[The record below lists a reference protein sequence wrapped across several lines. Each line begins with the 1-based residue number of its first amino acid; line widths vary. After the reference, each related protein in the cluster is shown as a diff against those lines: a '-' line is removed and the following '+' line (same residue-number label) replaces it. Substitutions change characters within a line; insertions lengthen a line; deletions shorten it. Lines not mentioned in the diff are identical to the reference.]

1 MSNSEIASSWYDS
14 VIANQTATAA
24 TVFMFYDFLIT
35 TGREVEAFWRR
46 PVTAASILFFANKYI
61 SILNHILVFVTPLP
75 QNDKSCTQIVLAG
88 FVVELAQYIPWGAFS
103 AMRTLA
109 LSRSRILAAIIA
121 ALFSVPFIVNFYLF
135 RYKMDGKV
143 DPLFGCQMH
152 QDIHVPHSV
161 TLKLTAMSRSS
172 LILADIILII
182 ITWWTIPRRHAI
194 RCETRF
200 LLARVLL
207 LDGTVYFILL
217 LILNS
222 LHITF
227 TLLSIFGTG
236 GSSNMTAFTEPVT
249 TVLTSRFLLDIQE
262 ASRRPVAAMSTDA
275 SMSGAANSST
285 APWSSFAGSLST
297 AVYFS
302 FIPDSQSSSEGGD
315 EGE

>member
-161 TLKLTAMSRSS
+161 TLKYHF
-172 LILADIILII
+172 LADMFAILK
-182 ITWWTIPRRHAI
+182 R
-194 RCETRF
+194 
-200 LLARVLL
+200 LVS
-207 LDGTVYFILL
+207 LL